1 MASRGALDRFAK
13 LRVLRVFV
21 VNSVEMESTAAILL
35 RRTKLSETSLIVT
48 WLTQAHGLIK
58 TVAKGA
64 RRPKSAFA
72 GRLDLFFEADIQFVR
87 SRRSELHAL
96 RELALHATH
105 DALRQ
110 SYVRLELGAHFVEL
124 IELTSVADHPIPE
137 IFDLLRRALGF
148 LDAHEP
154 SRRALLHFERELALA
169 LGIIDDSHADPIR
182 AIQKLTHRLPP
193 GRAELLKLLSR
204 LPTEPV

>member
-1 MASRGALDRFAK
+1 
-13 LRVLRVFV
+13 
-21 VNSVEMESTAAILL
+21 MESSAAILL
-35 RRTKLSETSLIVT
+35 RRTKLSETSFIIT
-48 WLTQAHGLIK
+48 WLTEVHGLIK

-64 RRPKSAFA
+64 RRPKSPFA

-96 RELALHATH
+96 RELTLHATH

-137 IFDLLRRALGF
+137 VFNLLWRALGF
-148 LDAHEP
+148 LDANEP
-154 SRRALLHFERELALA
+154 SSRALLHFERELALA
-169 LGIIDDSHADPIR
+169 LGLIDDAHADPIR
-182 AIQKLTHRLPP
+182 AITRLTHRVPP
-193 GRAELLKLLSR
+193 GRADLLKR
-204 LPTEPV
+204 LRAKDAPTATPLDALD